1 MNFKIF
7 DRLVGDGAPCFII
20 GELSANHL
28 KNFDLAVETI
38 EAIKVSGA
46 DAVKFQTYTPETITL
61 DCPNKYFRIDQDNP
75 WKGKFLYQLYEEAY
89 MPWDWQPELKKLAE
103 KLGLVVLSSPFD
115 VTAVDFL
122 EDIGIHAYKIASF
135 EITDLTLIE
144 YVASKGKPV
153 IISTGIAEISDIE
166 LAIEACRKA
175 DNEQIALLKCSSAY
189 PTPLESLNL
198 KTIPDMAQRFNTVV
212 GLSDHTLELAVPL
225 GSVALGAKIIEKHFI
240 LNRELGGPDASFSLI
255 PEEFTLMVKHTRA
268 LEKALGEVKYDLSDK
283 QKESRDFSRSLFVV
297 KDIKEGEVFTN
308 ENLKS
313 IRPGFGLHPKHIS
326 QVLGKNA
333 SQNIPRGTPLKW
345 EFVK

>member
-20 GELSANHL
+20 AELSANHL

-38 EAIKVSGA
+38 EAIKGSGA

-61 DCPNKYFRIDQDNP
+61 DCHNSYFRIDQDNP

-122 EDIGIHAYKIASF
+122 EEMDIHAYKIASF
-135 EITDLTLIE
+135 EITDLKLIE

-166 LAIEACRKA
+166 LAIKACRET

-198 KTIPDMAQRFNTVV
+198 KTIPDMAHRFNTVV

-225 GSVALGAKIIEKHFI
+225 GSVALGAKIIEKHII
-240 LNRELGGPDASFSLI
+240 LNRKLGGPDASFSLT
-255 PEEFTLMVKHTRA
+255 PEEFSIMVEHTRA
-268 LEKALGEVKYDLSDK
+268 LEKALGEVKYDLSEK
-283 QKESRDFSRSLFVV
+283 QKESRNLSRSIFVV
-297 KDIKEGEVFTN
+297 KDIKEGEAFTN

-313 IRPGFGLHPKHIS
+313 IRPGFGLHPKHLS
-326 QVLGKNA
+326 KVLGKNA
-333 SQNIPRGTPLKW
+333 SQQISRGTPLKW
-345 EFVK
+345 ELVK